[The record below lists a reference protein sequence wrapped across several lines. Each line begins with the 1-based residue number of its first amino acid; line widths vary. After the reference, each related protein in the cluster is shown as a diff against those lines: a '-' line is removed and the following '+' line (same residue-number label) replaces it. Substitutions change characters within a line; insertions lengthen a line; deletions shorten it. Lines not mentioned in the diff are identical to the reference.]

1 MSFADTVN
9 MAARLSGK
17 ARKKAVYV
25 LCSDRIRPA
34 MSGGSAEGRSVRLA
48 PAGSEQLKGRVEPM
62 SVFVP
67 ELAKSRG
74 SRSVEA
80 AEMVGRAD
88 VLARLEAFAQSRLCP
103 GRGPGLLVIEGGM
116 GMGKSMVLNVMQHR
130 IVPMCMQNKGTHMT
144 VRLFRAVSGRPAF
157 HMCHTLLESLLE
169 LNGVANA
176 GFYSCL
182 EVFPAPTGPKPLTC
196 LAGCHLS

>member
-17 ARKKAVYV
+17 ARKKSVYV

-34 MSGGSAEGRSVRLA
+34 MAGTSADVGSVRLA
-48 PAGSEQLKGRVEPM
+48 PAGSEQIKGRVEPM

-67 ELAKSRG
+67 ELTQSRG

-80 AEMVGRAD
+80 AELVGRAD
-88 VLARLEAFAQSRLCP
+88 VLARLEAFAQSIFCP
-103 GRGPGLLVIEGGM
+103 CSGPGLLVLEGGL
-116 GMGKSMVLNVMQHR
+116 GMGKSTVLSVMQHR
-130 IVPMCMQNKGTHMT
+130 IVPMYMQNNDTQMP
-144 VRLFRAVSGRPAF
+144 VLLFRALAGRPAF
-157 HMCHTLLESLLE
+157 HMCHKLLQSLLE
-169 LNGVANA
+169 LHEVANA

-182 EVFPAPTGPKPLTC
+182 EVFPAPIG
-196 LAGCHLS
+196 HLRKDVI